1 MVGEREKYRY
11 NAVGSSEITSYL
23 RERACFIPRPHSLPS
38 KSPTQHQGRARD
50 PCNYCES
57 HRLLSND
64 LLSPRH
70 WGLRSGTLASSLLHS
85 RLYQGCLEMKN
96 HKPEWGIS
104 GPEYFFISWVDS
116 YKLAAAARDL
126 LLRLSSV
133 KGRTGPGGRR
143 LVDFQDVSLI
153 FFFFKGNAYWT
164 HERLRG
170 WEMPRQLRST
180 WERLTVP
187 CLCRSGWARQPLPTA
202 LLSRLTRAPGKS
214 QL

>member
-1 MVGEREKYRY
+1 MVGEIEKYRH

-23 RERACFIPRPHSLPS
+23 RERACFVPLPHSLPS
-38 KSPTQHQGRARD
+38 KSPTQPQGQACD

-116 YKLAAAARDL
+116 YKLAAAARDC
-126 LLRLSSV
+126 LRLSSV
-133 KGRTGPGGRR
+133 KGRAGPGGRR

-153 FFFFKGNAYWT
+153 FFLKEMHTEHMRDSKA
-164 HERLRG
+164 ERCRG
-170 WEMPRQLRST
+170 SWD
-180 WERLTVP
+180 
-187 CLCRSGWARQPLPTA
+187 
-202 LLSRLTRAPGKS
+202 APGS
-214 QL
+214 A